1 MFSFWSDLVLF
12 ITILSTVW
20 FAAKYI
26 VLKYMCTFEAH
37 TKSNELK
44 KLACECDMHVREIT
58 QLSQQ
63 VISSI
68 RRSLSTSSAYTNIL
82 ELQDA
87 LHGVQES
94 ARHLDV
100 KAISDTRNV
109 LGVTRPAD
117 FEKWETC
124 ISPLMLILQSIRV
137 LPYQEVGENE
147 RVQME
152 GDWTREELVDL
163 KRILSQLTSKG
174 RGLRSELLRSFA
186 DDYRNMTQ
194 TSPVRLWSV
203 VSYFCQ
209 PVRMVFSKISAAFQY

>member
-1 MFSFWSDLVLF
+1 MISVSSDFVLLV
-12 ITILSTVW
+12 TILATVW
-20 FAAKYI
+20 LAIKYT
-26 VLKYMCTFEAH
+26 VLNKRYSIEVH

-44 KLACECDMHVREIT
+44 RLACECDKHAREIT

-68 RRSLSTSSAYTNIL
+68 RHSLSTSSVYINIV

-87 LHGVQES
+87 LHGVQKS
-94 ARHLDV
+94 AQHLDV

-109 LGVTRPAD
+109 LGVTRPED

-124 ISPLMLILQSIRV
+124 ISPLMLILQSIRI
-137 LPYQEVGENE
+137 LPYKDGGENE

-152 GDWTREELVDL
+152 GDWTREELAEL
-163 KRILSQLTSKG
+163 LHILSQLTSKS
-174 RGLRSELLRSFA
+174 RELRPELLRSFA

-194 TSPVRLWSV
+194 TSPVRLWSL

-209 PVRMVFSKISAAFQY
+209 PVRMAFRKISAAFQN